1 MKENHE
7 IMERE
12 IRSRMESDSWDMFIS
27 KKVIDAVNIENKKS
41 AKRWIFASLATAAV
55 SLIISIA
62 VFQATIF
69 NDRLYVEE
77 GALYSYGYSD
87 AYNIDDINLFN
98 DMIAADIELTINEV
112 YPMR

>member
-1 MKENHE
+1 MKDIE

-12 IRSRMESDSWDMFIS
+12 IQARIESDSWDMLIS
-27 KKVIDAVNIENKKS
+27 KKVISSINKENEKP
-41 AKRWIFASLATAAV
+41 AKLWIFASLATAAI

-62 VFQATIF
+62 VLYTTTF
-69 NDRLYVEE
+69 NNGLYLEAE
-77 GALYSYGYSD
+77 SLYSY
-87 AYNIDDINLFN
+87 AYNKDDSNLFN